1 MTNGEW
7 RMATASSFVLKAYP
21 KTAGDCP
28 NFAESSEQNGTVP
41 NGINL
46 SRKVC
51 WSRDLAT
58 LASLLVA
65 MAMRKVAGLPSE

>member
-1 MTNGEW
+1 M
-7 RMATASSFVLKAYP
+7 RSVLSAHP
-21 KTAGDCP
+21 KTA
-28 NFAESSEQNGTVP
+28 SEKGTVP